1 MIKSLLVAVDS
12 SGSAGAA
19 LEHAVTLARACKARI
34 TGLNVLDIRYVEMPP
49 YIDYAY
55 AFEAVTPAIAPLD
68 LMQKFQEK
76 GERIL
81 GDVRKAA
88 EAAGIAVGVR
98 LEEGVPGQVIADL
111 AKEHDLVVLGKRGEH
126 SKWGRD
132 LLGSTAEAVTK
143 RSDVPVLLVEEQA
156 RSLAK
161 ALVMID
167 GSAPSERALHLA
179 AELAVGLPLELT
191 VLTAQDDQAQGQ
203 AVLTAAKTYLE
214 TSKLAVTYVVL
225 PGRPARAAATALA
238 DNPIDLVI
246 MGMRG
251 HSVIHDLIL
260 GRTTEQVMR
269 SAKVP
274 VLLVP

>member
-12 SGSAGAA
+12 SASAEAA
-19 LEHAVTLARACKARI
+19 LEHAVGLARACQARI

-55 AFEAVTPAIAPLD
+55 TFEAIPPAIAPLD

-81 GDVRKAA
+81 GHLRKTA
-88 EAAGIAVGVR
+88 EAVGIPVAVR

-111 AKEHDLVVLGKRGEH
+111 ANEHDLVVLGKRGEH
-126 SKWGRD
+126 AKWGRD

-143 RSDVPVLLVEEQA
+143 RSDVPVLLVEAQT
-156 RSLAK
+156 RSLGK

-179 AELAVGLPLELT
+179 AELALSLPLELT
-191 VLTAQDDQAQGQ
+191 MLTVQDDQAVGQ
-203 AVLTAAKTYLE
+203 TVLAAAKTYLE
-214 TSKLAVTYVVL
+214 TLKVGVAYMVL
-225 PGRPARAAATALA
+225 PGKPARAAATALA
-238 DNPIDLVI
+238 DNTIDLVI

-269 SAKVP
+269 STGVP